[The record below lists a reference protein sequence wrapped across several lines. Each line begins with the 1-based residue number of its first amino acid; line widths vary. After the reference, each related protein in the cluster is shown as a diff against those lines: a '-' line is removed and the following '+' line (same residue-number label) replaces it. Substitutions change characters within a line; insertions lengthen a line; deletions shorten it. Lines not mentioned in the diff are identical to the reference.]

1 MCYCL
6 GLHQTDV
13 PPADPGHPPTR
24 SPLPHP
30 ADQSEGS
37 LKMPGSEVQGHIR
50 RASMSTDDRGHGSGC
65 ECRGGLALGL
75 PLQGGDPSPPPLRLS
90 THSQADTH
98 PVHGKRRHTSHT
110 HTHTHTAHMQILQLK
125 RPKAYTQSSRWL
137 EHLAQER
144 AAFCMHPIVSVSWP
158 LFFQPSSDS

>member
-37 LKMPGSEVQGHIR
+37 LKMPGSEAQGHIR

-125 RPKAYTQSSRWL
+125 RPKAYT
-137 EHLAQER
+137 
-144 AAFCMHPIVSVSWP
+144 
-158 LFFQPSSDS
+158 